1 MAATSVLNQIAYFQD
16 RRDEVPNQ
24 LLAKELAAK
33 KNKKG
38 VAEIADNLWSDNAN
52 IQSDCL
58 KVLYEVGYLSP
69 ALIADYVDDFLKL
82 LEHKNNR
89 LVWGAMIALSTIADL
104 RPDEI
109 YKQLSVV
116 RTAMESGTV
125 ITMDNGVKVLALV
138 AASGEARSKKVFP
151 YLLTHLATCRSK
163 EIPQHSEKTLPAVNA
178 KNKAEFITVLEKRM
192 KELPP
197 SQLARVKKVIREAE
211 KR

>member
-125 ITMDNGVKVLALV
+125 ITMDNGVKFW
-138 AASGEARSKKVFP
+138 RW
-151 YLLTHLATCRSK
+151 
-163 EIPQHSEKTLPAVNA
+163 
-178 KNKAEFITVLEKRM
+178 
-192 KELPP
+192 
-197 SQLARVKKVIREAE
+197 
-211 KR
+211 